1 MSKHFLE
8 DMIKDKRRRM
18 GTEKVRKPELKE
30 VWEEPEEAKEIKT
43 SQAKNRPRYM
53 LWLVALISAA
63 FCFFALSFL
72 FSKAEVLVDPKA
84 QDVSLNENLS
94 ASKDSSDN
102 GLFFDLVVI
111 SGEESKSVPASG
123 EKDVTEK
130 ATGTV
135 VIYNAFSSS
144 SQTLSIDTRL
154 EGSNGKI
161 YKTQAKTVVPG
172 KSSSG
177 TPGSVEVKIYG
188 AEAGPEYNSEPLDF
202 KILGFKGTS
211 KYDKFYGRSKGA
223 IAGGFK
229 GRIPDVPE
237 TEKTAA
243 VAELKTALQA
253 KLLQKATD
261 QIPSG
266 FVLFKDAVFL
276 NIDDTN
282 IPLDAENNN
291 LIITLKG
298 TLYGLL
304 FNEQKLTKK
313 IAEKNVERYD
323 GNEVFIPNI
332 KELVFM
338 LSNKDSSSFDN
349 IRSVSFNLS
358 GPAKIVWK
366 LDADK
371 FAGDL
376 LGKPKKD
383 FNQILSQYTNIDSAT
398 LTLSPLWARS
408 IPNQAEDVSVIVNY
422 PK

>member
-1 MSKHFLE
+1 M
-8 DMIKDKRRRM
+8 
-18 GTEKVRKPELKE
+18 
-30 VWEEPEEAKEIKT
+30 
-43 SQAKNRPRYM
+43 
-53 LWLVALISAA
+53 
-63 FCFFALSFL
+63 
-72 FSKAEVLVDPKA
+72 
-84 QDVSLNENLS
+84 
-94 ASKDSSDN
+94 
-102 GLFFDLVVI
+102 
-111 SGEESKSVPASG
+111 
-123 EKDVTEK
+123 
-130 ATGTV
+130 
-135 VIYNAFSSS
+135 
-144 SQTLSIDTRL
+144 
-154 EGSNGKI
+154 
-161 YKTQAKTVVPG
+161 
-172 KSSSG
+172 
-177 TPGSVEVKIYG
+177 KIYG

-366 LDADK
+366 LDAEK